1 MGKIYTKNTIFDN
14 FLGCKPTFI
23 KPKRQKFGV
32 RCEAGR
38 PSPYQILQKKLVKE
52 VYPFS
57 GKLYQKLAILAILT
71 PVSPHFQSHN
81 REVWREATDLGHLS
95 MPNFV
100 KIAQGPAGIALSRKG
115 DAY

>member
-1 MGKIYTKNTIFDN
+1 LLAIFWAVSPHLLSQNDKIWRNGAN
-14 FLGCKPTFI
+14 LGDSP
-23 KPKRQKFGV
+23 P
-32 RCEAGR
+32 R
-38 PSPYQILQKKLVKE
+38 PILA
-52 VYPFS
+52 
-57 GKLYQKLAILAILT
+57 KLYKKITILAILT